1 MSNNSFLYK
10 EMFHV
15 TEYYVMYFHVMFSE
29 LVPADMDIC
38 IHSPVFTK

>member
-15 TEYYVMYFHVMFSE
+15 TKPYVMYFDVMFFRLAS
-29 LVPADMDIC
+29 VVVDIC